1 MMTTFEW
8 DYVDRHTKLRVRRWG
23 VVFFASGCVVPLLL
37 LGASN
42 PEPIYYFY
50 AARAVK
56 GTSGDAEKEIEP
68 PDKVEPQH
76 KNPNVDT
83 TPSEMVKAAAAT
95 SDAAQPPHRSQT
107 HLTDYQAP
115 SIAPP
120 EAAVANPLDEDTADK
135 DTAEVAKDSKLDDAP
150 VTASH
155 GGLAQDDSEVD
166 DLPVGSLDIKAGVNA
181 PHYRLSLQECLYL
194 AKWHRARFLAWDGE
208 QAVKIGHSL
217 APRADDL
224 VVLDSSWHQL
234 YATRMPTL
242 LPTDAD
248 VIAIRDRVQR
258 EFNLGDT
265 TEIKLALPYAYDQE
279 ILRAQQEWFA
289 TRGLEMDVHTVT
301 EGHFQRYI
309 GNVPSFRVERVFREG
324 QVFQPVAS
332 EPHGAPLQP

>member
-1 MMTTFEW
+1 MTTFEFEW

-23 VVFFASGCVVPLLL
+23 VVFVALGCVVPLLL

-115 SIAPP
+115 SIALP
-120 EAAVANPLDEDTADK
+120 EPTVANPLDEDTADK
-135 DTAEVAKDSKLDDAP
+135 DAAEVAKDSKLDDAP

-166 DLPVGSLDIKAGVNA
+166 DLPVGSFDIKAGVNA
-181 PHYRLSLQECLYL
+181 PHYRLSLEECLYL

-208 QAVKIGHSL
+208 KAVKIGHSL
-217 APRADDL
+217 APRADDFD
-224 VVLDSSWHQL
+224 VLDSSWHRL
-234 YATRMPTL
+234 YATRMATL
-242 LPTDAD
+242 LPTDGD

-258 EFNLGDT
+258 EFGLGDA
-265 TEIKLALPYAYDQE
+265 TEIKLALPYAYDQG

-301 EGHFQRYI
+301 EGHFQRYT
-309 GNVPSFRVERVFREG
+309 GNVPIESDLVNG
-324 QVFQPVAS
+324 K
-332 EPHGAPLQP
+332 